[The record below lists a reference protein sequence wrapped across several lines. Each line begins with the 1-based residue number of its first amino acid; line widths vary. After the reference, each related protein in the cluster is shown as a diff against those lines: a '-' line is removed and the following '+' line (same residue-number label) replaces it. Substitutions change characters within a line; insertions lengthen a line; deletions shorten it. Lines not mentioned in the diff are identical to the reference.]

1 MLRRR
6 LETVL
11 SGPPAPLL
19 PLLFLLSLIYRG
31 LSLLHRSLYSSGI
44 LNSRHLSRPVIS
56 VGNLTAGGGGKTPL
70 TMWLAEKLID
80 SGTRVAVLTRG
91 YGRVHGGLRI
101 VAEGDSWEDVGD
113 EPALMVSKIRN
124 LTVAV
129 SKNRFKAAAKV
140 LERYDVDLFL
150 LDDGFQHYAL
160 KRDLDIIVVDGQR
173 RFGNGRLLPAGILR
187 EPVSS
192 LKKADLIVVT
202 RARRV
207 DPEFERWLK
216 GRTAA
221 PVFWADYQPM
231 ELSPVEPAEPPSR
244 MGEPG
249 ETLVAF
255 CGIAGPEGFRDSL
268 TRAGVEVVE
277 LIAFPDHHPYSVSDV
292 EKIMETAVNRQA
304 AGLVTTEKDAVRWP
318 RRKISLPVYT
328 LPVKTV
334 IKDEEEILARILDLV
349 RKDRGN
355 T

>member
-1 MLRRR
+1 
-6 LETVL
+6 
-11 SGPPAPLL
+11 
-19 PLLFLLSLIYRG
+19 
-31 LSLLHRSLYSSGI
+31 
-44 LNSRHLSRPVIS
+44 VIS

-70 TMWLAEKLID
+70 TMWLAEKLIA

-91 YGRVHGGLRI
+91 YGRIHGGLRL
-101 VAEGDSWEDVGD
+101 VEPGDSWQAVGD
-113 EPALMVSKIRN
+113 EPALMVSKISN

-129 SKNRFKAAAKV
+129 SKNRFKAATRV
-140 LERYDVDLFL
+140 LERDEVDLFL

-202 RARRV
+202 RARRI

-216 GRTAA
+216 GHTAA
-221 PVFWADYQPM
+221 PIFWADYQPM
-231 ELSPVEPAEPPSR
+231 DLSPVEPAGPTPGE
-244 MGEPG
+244 GEPG
-249 ETLVAF
+249 GSFVAF
-255 CGIAGPEGFRDSL
+255 CGIAGPEAFRDSL
-268 TRAGVEVVE
+268 ARAGIDVVE
-277 LIAFPDHHPYSVSDV
+277 LLAFPDHHPYSVSDM
-292 EKIMETAVNRQA
+292 EKIMETAVKRQA

-328 LPVKTV
+328 LPIKPV
-334 IKDEEEILARILDLV
+334 IKGEEEILAGILDLV
-349 RKDRGN
+349 RKARAN